1 LKTLNPT
8 PGNGMASEASKP
20 QDLVHGRAADRALRP
35 RGARMTKLTNSTR
48 GQAGGKFSASQ
59 SIEITRNRKRI
70 SEIFPARR
78 LHLTA
83 SVRGEVD
90 GKFSAPQR
98 IEIARNRKESGKPR
112 RREEGRLPNPR
123 TAPYR
128 PPEAPPSAPCPSRCA
143 ATP

>member
-1 LKTLNPT
+1 LRRKPAEQRLRLDKFLAKPANRLRREMAPQRLENIESA

-70 SEIFPARR
+70 SEI
-78 LHLTA
+78 
-83 SVRGEVD
+83 G
-90 GKFSAPQR
+90 GGY
-98 IEIARNRKESGKPR
+98 I
-112 RREEGRLPNPR
+112 
-123 TAPYR
+123 
-128 PPEAPPSAPCPSRCA
+128 
-143 ATP
+143 